1 MLQWV
6 LDLEGK
12 RNPLQWSEQTVMP
25 HKGNICKNGNSFFRP
40 HSGIRV
46 RYTSDK
52 QAILNLC
59 LGIWESEMHSW
70 QAKSHHTSLL
80 RNRQSPNKRPYYSYS
95 NNYYT
100 YLYVYV
106 YLPSEHSCGR
116 KLCKKIAFEAL
127 WRWLKFS
134 TSLKSLMCILGVNCV
149 STPNKLL
156 YRNLLLVLYLSCAM
170 ALKDREVY

>member
-1 MLQWV
+1 MLQRI

-80 RNRQSPNKRPYYSYS
+80 RNRQSPNKRLYCSYS

-106 YLPSEHSCGR
+106 YLPSEYSCRR
-116 KLCKKIAFEAL
+116 KLCKKIVCICSVLEVAEIL
-127 WRWLKFS
+127 LN
-134 TSLKSLMCILGVNCV
+134 SLKNIDVHFRC
-149 STPNKLL
+149 KLCF
-156 YRNLLLVLYLSCAM
+156 NS
-170 ALKDREVY
+170 